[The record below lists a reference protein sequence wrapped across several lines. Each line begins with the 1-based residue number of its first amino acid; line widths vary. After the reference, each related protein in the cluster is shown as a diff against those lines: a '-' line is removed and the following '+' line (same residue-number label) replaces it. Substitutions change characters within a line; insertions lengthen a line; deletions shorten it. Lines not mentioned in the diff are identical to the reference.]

1 MEIIMQERKRVA
13 FCVAW
18 LLYGGTETAL
28 IRYVNNL
35 DPAHYEVTVV
45 IANNLP
51 GLEKRLGDIG
61 NHVHIEYLVGDGIL
75 TSLIKKK
82 IGCGGLSVV
91 EKLVEEVALGP
102 IRKALQRRRL
112 ARLAS
117 RLDAIVDWDY
127 ASYQLLPRKAQC
139 RTVAF
144 FHFSVRAFCAGKRGR
159 MGRLGKRL
167 DRHDAIVC
175 VSQEQE
181 REAKSIFGFAKEKIS
196 CIYNPIDKDELERA
210 ARERP
215 IPRGDFLL
223 SVARIDERQKDF
235 TTLLEAYSEAL
246 RKSPGLPP
254 LKILGQGPD
263 EARMKSLAKR
273 LGICD
278 HVDFL
283 GFKLN
288 PMPWIA
294 RCTTF
299 VLSSKYEGLSVV
311 LTEALTL
318 GKMIV
323 ATDCPTGTR
332 EALDDGACGLL
343 TPIGDA
349 EQMAEALI
357 RATQDGVLRQKC
369 HENALA
375 HRRTFSIE
383 ASLKKLEAVLR

>member
-1 MEIIMQERKRVA
+1 MQEKKRVA

-35 DPAHYEVTVV
+35 DPERYAVTVV

-61 NHVHIEYLVGDGIL
+61 GHVQIEYLVGDGIL

-82 IGCGGLSVV
+82 IGRGGLSVA
-91 EKLVEEVALGP
+91 EKLVEEAVLAP

-117 RLDAIVDWDY
+117 GLDTIVDWDY
-127 ASYQLLPRKAQC
+127 ASYQLLPRKARC

-144 FHFSVRAFCAGKRGR
+144 FHFSVRAFCAGRRGR
-159 MGRLGKRL
+159 MERLGRRL

-175 VSQEQE
+175 VSREQE

-196 CIYNPIDKDELERA
+196 CIYNPIDKDELARA
-210 ARERP
+210 AREYP

-235 TTLLEAYSEAL
+235 TTLLKAYSKAL
-246 RKSPGLPP
+246 QRSPGLPP

-263 EARMKSLAKR
+263 EARMKSLAR
-273 LGICD
+273 GLGICD
-278 HVDFL
+278 RVDFL

-294 RCTTF
+294 GCATF

-318 GKMIV
+318 GKMVV

-332 EALDDGACGLL
+332 EALADGACGLL
-343 TPIGDA
+343 TPVGDA
-349 EQMAEALI
+349 ERLAEAII

-369 HENALA
+369 HENALV
-375 HRRTFSIE
+375 HRRAFSLE
-383 ASLKKLEAVLR
+383 NSLGKLGAIL

>member
-1 MEIIMQERKRVA
+1 M
-13 FCVAW
+13 
-18 LLYGGTETAL
+18 
-28 IRYVNNL
+28 
-35 DPAHYEVTVV
+35 TVV

-61 NHVHIEYLVGDGIL
+61 KDVHIEYLVRDGIL

-82 IGCGGLSVV
+82 IGRGRLSVA
-91 EKLVEEVALGP
+91 EKLVEEAFLAP
-102 IRKALQRRRL
+102 IRKALQRRRM
-112 ARLAS
+112 ARLAPK
-117 RLDAIVDWDY
+117 LDAIVDWDY
-127 ASYQLLPRKAQC
+127 ASYQLLPRKTPC

-144 FHFSVRAFCAGKRGR
+144 FHFSVRAFCAGRRGR
-159 MGRLGKRL
+159 MERLGKRL

-181 REAKSIFGFAKEKIS
+181 R
-196 CIYNPIDKDELERA
+196 A
-210 ARERP
+210 AREYA
-215 IPRGDFLL
+215 IPQGGFLL

-235 TTLLEAYSEAL
+235 TTLLEAYSKAL
-246 RKSPGLPP
+246 QRSNDLPP

-263 EARMKSLAKR
+263 EARMKSLAR
-273 LGICD
+273 GLGICD
-278 HVDFL
+278 RVDFL

-294 RCTTF
+294 GCTTF

-332 EALDDGACGLL
+332 EALDGGACGLL
-343 TPIGDA
+343 TPVGDA
-349 EQMAEALI
+349 ERMAEAMT

-375 HRRTFSIE
+375 HRRTFSLE
-383 ASLKKLEAVLR
+383 TSLGELEAVLR

>member
-1 MEIIMQERKRVA
+1 MHEKKRVA

-35 DPAHYEVTVV
+35 DPERYDVTVV
-45 IANNLP
+45 IANHLP
-51 GLEKRLGDIG
+51 GLEKRIGDIG
-61 NHVHIEYLVGDGIL
+61 RHVRIVYLADDGIL

-82 IGCGGLSVV
+82 IGQGGLSVL
-91 EKLVEEVALGP
+91 EKMVEEVVLAP
-102 IRKALQRRRL
+102 IRRALQRRRM

-117 RLDAIVDWDY
+117 KLDTIVDWDY
-127 ASYQLLPRKAQC
+127 ASYQFLPRKAPC

-144 FHFSVRAFCAGKRGR
+144 FHFSVRAFCAGRHGR
-159 MGRLGKRL
+159 MERLGKRL
-167 DRHDAIVC
+167 NRHDAIIC

-181 REAKSIFGFAKEKIS
+181 REAKGIYGFARDKIS
-196 CIYNPIDKDELERA
+196 CIYNPIDKEELARA
-210 ARERP
+210 AREYP
-215 IPRGDFLL
+215 IPKGGFLL
-223 SVARIDERQKDF
+223 SVARVDERQKDF
-235 TTLLEAYSEAL
+235 TTLLRAYSKAL
-246 RKSPGLPP
+246 QEGHDLPP

-263 EARMKSLAKR
+263 EARMKSLAR
-273 LGICD
+273 GLGICD
-278 HVDFL
+278 RVDFL

-294 RCTTF
+294 GCTTF

-332 EALDDGACGLL
+332 EALADGACGLL
-343 TPIGDA
+343 TPVGDV
-349 EQMAEALI
+349 ERMAEAMV

-369 HENALA
+369 HENSLT
-375 HRRTFSIE
+375 HRRTFSLE
-383 ASLKKLEAVLR
+383 TSLAKLEAVL

>member
-1 MEIIMQERKRVA
+1 MDNMQEKKRVA

-35 DPAHYEVTVV
+35 APERYDVTVV
-45 IANNLP
+45 VANNLP

-61 NHVHIEYLVGDGIL
+61 NHVHIEYLVRDGIL

-82 IGCGGLSVV
+82 NGRGGISVA
-91 EKLVEEVALGP
+91 EKLVEEIVLAP
-102 IRKALQRRRL
+102 IRKALQRRRM
-112 ARLAS
+112 ARLATQ
-117 RLDAIVDWDY
+117 LDTIVDWDY
-127 ASYQLLPRKAQC
+127 ASYLLLPRKSPC

-159 MGRLGKRL
+159 MERLGKRL

-181 REAKSIFGFAKEKIS
+181 REAKGIFGFAREKIS
-196 CIYNPIDKDELERA
+196 CIYNPIDKDGLARA
-210 ARERP
+210 AKEYP
-215 IPRGDFLL
+215 IPGGFLL

-235 TTLLEAYSEAL
+235 TTLLKAYSMAL
-246 RKSPGLPP
+246 QKGHDLPP

-263 EARMKSLAKR
+263 EARMKSLAR
-273 LGICD
+273 GLGICD
-278 HVDFL
+278 RVDFL

-294 RCTTF
+294 GCTTF

-332 EALDDGACGLL
+332 EALGNGTCGLL
-343 TPIGDA
+343 TPVGDA
-349 EQMAEALI
+349 ERKAEAMA

-369 HENALA
+369 HENA
-375 HRRTFSIE
+375 SSE
-383 ASLKKLEAVLR
+383 M

>member
-1 MEIIMQERKRVA
+1 MQEKKRVA
-13 FCVAW
+13 FCVAQ

-28 IRYVNNL
+28 VRYVNNL
-35 DPAHYEVTVV
+35 AKERYDVTVV

-61 NHVHIEYLVGDGIL
+61 KDVHIEYLVRDGIL

-82 IGCGGLSVV
+82 IGRGRLSVA
-91 EKLVEEVALGP
+91 EKLVEEAFLAP
-102 IRKALQRRRL
+102 IRKALQRRRM
-112 ARLAS
+112 ARLAPK
-117 RLDAIVDWDY
+117 LDAIVDWDY
-127 ASYQLLPRKAQC
+127 ASYQLLPRKTPC

-144 FHFSVRAFCAGKRGR
+144 FHFSVRAFCAGRRGR
-159 MGRLGKRL
+159 MERLGKRL
-167 DRHDAIVC
+167 NRHDAIVC

-181 REAKSIFGFAKEKIS
+181 REAKSIFGFAEEKIS

-210 ARERP
+210 AREYA
-215 IPRGDFLL
+215 IPRGGFLL

-235 TTLLEAYSEAL
+235 TTLLEAYSKAL
-246 RKSPGLPP
+246 QRSNDLPP

-263 EARMKSLAKR
+263 EARMKSLAR
-273 LGICD
+273 GLGICD
-278 HVDFL
+278 RVDFL

-294 RCTTF
+294 GCTTF

-323 ATDCPTGTR
+323 AKDCPTGTR
-332 EALDDGACGLL
+332 EALDGGACGLL
-343 TPIGDA
+343 TPVGDA
-349 EQMAEALI
+349 ERMAEAMT

-375 HRRTFSIE
+375 HRRTFSLE
-383 ASLKKLEAVLR
+383 TSLAKLEAVLR